1 MKIYVLAV
9 ACVVFVSMAENGSKY
24 PISEFNSPVNREF
37 KLSGTFGELR
47 TNHFHA
53 GLDIKSSN
61 GIAGDP
67 VYASYDGYISRI
79 KVEEF
84 GYGNVLYVDHP
95 NGFTTVYAHLDR
107 FAPEIEQFVKDAQYK
122 TESFEVD
129 LEPAKGKFPVTQ
141 KQQLGIM
148 GNTGSS
154 YGAHLHFVI
163 RHTDI
168 QVPINPFHFVFNV

>member
-1 MKIYVLAV
+1 MKIYALIAVCIVLL
-9 ACVVFVSMAENGSKY
+9 SMTEMASLY
-24 PISEFNSPVNREF
+24 PTSEFNSPVNREF

-67 VYASYDGYISRI
+67 VYAAYEGYVSRI
-79 KVEEF
+79 RVEES

-107 FAPEIEQFVKDAQYK
+107 FSP
-122 TESFEVD
+122 
-129 LEPAKGKFPVTQ
+129 G
-141 KQQLGIM
+141 
-148 GNTGSS
+148 
-154 YGAHLHFVI
+154 
-163 RHTDI
+163 
-168 QVPINPFHFVFNV
+168 